1 MNFNSTLKGFAL
13 SVFALL
19 CCFSARAQ
27 SHINKRISLSVA
39 KQPIGSVLKKIE
51 LQGGFNFSYPGNLFR
66 ADSLVSFSV
75 QEKTIRQTL
84 DILFDGQVEYEETD
98 KHIILKR
105 GTAQS
110 WYASGYV
117 YDRLTGEKLSN
128 ASVYEKRQLVSTM
141 TNVEGYY
148 RLKLRDKNQSA
159 QISISKAWYIDTTI
173 TVKPASE
180 QELTVSI
187 APREMTMD
195 TIEINPEVEG
205 TWLGKLFTS
214 SRQKMQS
221 LNVGDFFVD
230 MPVQTSFVP
239 GLGTHGRMSQ
249 HVVNNF
255 SLNIVGGLTAGTE
268 GVEIGC
274 VFNINKKDA
283 KYVQVAG
290 VFNLVGGN
298 VYGTQIG
305 GIYNHVLDS
314 LEGVQVTGFGNVVD
328 GAVDG
333 AQIAGF
339 SNYARDHVKGSQV
352 SGFANVS
359 KGTTSGMQIGG
370 FGNYSKGKMDGVQI
384 SAGANIADEMNGT
397 QIGGLFNYA
406 KELNGLQ
413 IGIFNYADTSS
424 GYSLGFM
431 SFVRKGYHKVSLS
444 SNEVL
449 NTNIA
454 FKTGSSKYYS
464 ILFFSANLGRN
475 EIWSLGYGAGTEL
488 KLAKK
493 IFFVPELSAHYLYID
508 DWGTDILSRASLNL
522 QYKPAKYFSIFAGPA
537 FSVYYTGQAA
547 MNLELNG
554 QPKLA
559 NNNTRYWVG
568 WNVGVNIF

>member
-1 MNFNSTLKGFAL
+1 L
-13 SVFALL
+13 
-19 CCFSARAQ
+19 
-27 SHINKRISLSVA
+27 
-39 KQPIGSVLKKIE
+39 
-51 LQGGFNFSYPGNLFR
+51 
-66 ADSLVSFSV
+66 
-75 QEKTIRQTL
+75 
-84 DILFDGQVEYEETD
+84 EYEETD

-148 RLKLRDKNQSA
+148 RLKLKDKNQSA

-173 TVKPASE
+173 TVKPATE

-187 APREMTMD
+187 APREMVID
-195 TIEINPEVEG
+195 TVEINPEVEG

-283 KYVQVAG
+283 KYVQIAG
-290 VFNLVGGN
+290 AFNLVGGN

-305 GIYNHVLDS
+305 GMYNHVLDS

-359 KGTTSGMQIGG
+359 KGTTNGSQIAG
-370 FGNYSKGKMDGVQI
+370 FGNYSRGKMDGVQI
-384 SAGANIADEMNGT
+384 SAAANIAKEMNGT
-397 QIGGLFNYA
+397 QIGGIFNYA
-406 KELNGLQ
+406 KKLDGLQ

-424 GYSLGFM
+424 GFSLGFL
-431 SFVRKGYHKVSLS
+431 SFVRKGYHKASIS
-444 SNEVL
+444 TNEVF
-449 NTNIA
+449 NANAA
-454 FKTGSSKYYS
+454 FKTGNNKYYS
-464 ILFFSANLGRN
+464 ILFLSANLGKN
-475 EIWSLGYGAGTEL
+475 EAYSYGYGVGTEI

-493 IFFVPELSAHYLYID
+493 LNLVPEVSAHYLYLGGWDVNIMGR
-508 DWGTDILSRASLNL
+508 GTVSL
-522 QYKPAKYFSIFAGPA
+522 QYKFSNWLSVFAGPA
-537 FSVYYTGQAA
+537 YSYYYTDQTAFYADFKAHPVPAGYKVETI
-547 MNLELNG
+547 NSNWSS
-554 QPKLA
+554 
-559 NNNTRYWVG
+559 WVG
-568 WNVGVNIF
+568 WNVGMNIF